1 MELRPDN
8 IMATAMMT
16 ANLKED
22 IAAFGGGTYS
32 PLNAGFS
39 PITGIDHVGSVH
51 QRVLETDPGSARNS
65 MKAFSEQLE
74 WLHESLA
81 VSYTHLTLPTIL
93 RV

>member
-32 PLNAGFS
+32 PLNAGFLLLQELTMWDQY
-39 PITGIDHVGSVH
+39 INEFLKLI
-51 QRVLETDPGSARNS
+51 RA
-65 MKAFSEQLE
+65 
-74 WLHESLA
+74 LHG
-81 VSYTHLTLPTIL
+81 TL
-93 RV
+93 